1 MNFYEMLGIEASADF
16 QSIKKAYYKK
26 VKQCHPDLFNN
37 SRQKEE
43 EFKNLVV
50 AFDILSDPVKKS
62 SYDRKIGIDY
72 QAAEE
77 SIFVQE
83 YESTGDSI
91 MDTPADD
98 TLEELLVGNNPPPN
112 TTLATLLLD
121 LEKTL
126 LFMTFREG
134 KNLFYRGRYK
144 DAFSFF
150 ARAVALSPNNI
161 IYRYYLGKTYSL
173 LNNFAQAKVHFR
185 AAINIGNRRI
195 PPQNLDRIHRDLD
208 EVSRKHLPWW
218 HAILSFF
225 RPERPQRY
233 LPPDEETIRETN
245 RAIANLTKKSKKRLK

>member
-16 QSIKKAYYKK
+16 QCIKKAYYKK

-43 EFKNLVV
+43 EFKNLVI
-50 AFDILSDPVKKS
+50 AFDILSDPVKRG

-72 QAAEE
+72 QGTEE
-77 SIFVQE
+77 AIFVQD
-83 YESTGDSI
+83 YDQDQSSI

-134 KNLFYRGRYK
+134 RNLFYRRRYK
-144 DAFSFF
+144 EAFSFF

-161 IYRYYLGKTYSL
+161 LYRYYLGKTYSL
-173 LNNFAQAKVHFR
+173 LNDFSQAKVHFR
-185 AAINIGNRRI
+185 AAINIGSRRV
-195 PPQNLDRIHRDLD
+195 PPQNLDRIHRELED
-208 EVSRKHLPWW
+208 VSRKHLPWW
-218 HAILSFF
+218 HAVLSLFKT
-225 RPERPQRY
+225 ERPQRY
-233 LPPDEETIRETN
+233 LPPDEEMIRETN
-245 RAIANLTKKSKKRLK
+245 RALANLVKKSKKRLK